1 MKLRYGE
8 KEQILNGKLI
18 NSFDLRGRDI
28 MPNKKAKERKRIKS
42 ELNKSLNINGRTA
55 KQIKRIKL
63 RNVERKRRLEE
74 RRKKREL
81 LR

>member
-1 MKLRYGE
+1 
-8 KEQILNGKLI
+8 
-18 NSFDLRGRDI
+18 

-63 RNVERKRRLEE
+63 RNVQRKRRLEE

>member
-1 MKLRYGE
+1 
-8 KEQILNGKLI
+8 
-18 NSFDLRGRDI
+18 

-63 RNVERKRRLEE
+63 RNVKRKKRLEE